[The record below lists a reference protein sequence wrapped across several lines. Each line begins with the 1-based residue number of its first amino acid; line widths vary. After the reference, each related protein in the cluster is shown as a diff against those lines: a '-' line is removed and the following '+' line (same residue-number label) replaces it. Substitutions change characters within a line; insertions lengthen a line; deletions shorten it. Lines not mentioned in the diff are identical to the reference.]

1 MVFFFY
7 SFSSQAEL
15 LTPGETSVEE
25 TVTEHLGEGHIDTVT
40 KTTTII
46 ENKTTGDLLDSS
58 TGVVATRYEGD
69 MDQDWGGLGPASMPN
84 CNAHFGTGTCGK
96 GTSSSLTTFDQYV
109 DISEFHISDGGALE
123 WELQMYHSQ
132 NNTTGYFET
141 KGYNNNELQWES
153 GQINLENTGSPETFT
168 GTHDFTGELDK
179 VFIRIGGKKNY
190 FFDNVAYTVNYNVI
204 TTTVETWVEIVQ
216 PMQMNESL
224 TLEMIETYEIASPEQ
239 QQEMDNMMQDMDMVV
254 HIDLGTAELGPDMQI
269 DDMPMDMPQDTMTN
283 MDTMF
288 QDMDVGNMSFDEV
301 MQEVEVAVAEIE
313 NVGMEVETIE
323 IKMPN
328 AEKSPTEM
336 STEGGSED
344 LEVSTQP
351 GDTKVSENSTE
362 AQETLSEENVEEN
375 IQVSENVVE
384 KPVVEEK
391 TEAKEETAQEEAP
404 KEEVAKEES
413 KEEAPAEKVEKTE
426 EQPKEVAENK
436 PTKEQVSKQEK
447 AKRIMTAMASSY
459 DPVAQMTTLALVNAL
474 GPDISSYSNQVPVVQ
489 PSWYETKDIYQNTV
503 LPDPLGSYISV
514 SSSLQMEKMV
524 SQQYE

>member
-1 MVFFFY
+1 MVFFLC
-7 SFSSQAEL
+7 SFSSKAEL

-25 TVTEHLGEGHIDTVT
+25 KVTEHLGEGHIDTVT

-46 ENKTTGDLLDSS
+46 ENQTTGDILDSN
-58 TGVVATRYEGD
+58 TGVVTTKYEGD

-84 CNAHFGTGTCGK
+84 CNAHFGTGKCGK

-109 DISEFHISDGGALE
+109 DISDFHISDGGALE

-132 NNTTGYFET
+132 SNTTGYFET

-168 GTHDFTGELDK
+168 GTHNFLGDLDK
-179 VFIRIGGKKNY
+179 VFIRVGGKNNY

-204 TTTVETWVEIVQ
+204 TTAVETWVEIVQ

-224 TLEMIETYEIASPEQ
+224 TLEMIETYETSSPEQ

-254 HIDLGTAELGPDMQI
+254 HIDLGVTEYSSDMQI
-269 DDMPMDMPQDTMTN
+269 EDMPQDTMGT

-288 QDMDVGNMSFDEV
+288 QDMDVGTMSFDEV

-313 NVGMEVETIE
+313 NIGMEVEAIE

-328 AEKSPTEM
+328 VEKSPTEM
-336 STEGGSED
+336 STEGGPED
-344 LEVSTQP
+344 LEVPAQLE
-351 GDTKVSENSTE
+351 DTKVSENSTE
-362 AQETLSEENVEEN
+362 VQETLSEESTEEN

-384 KPVVEEK
+384 KPVVKEK
-391 TEAKEETAQEEAP
+391 VEAKEEVVEKEV
-404 KEEVAKEES
+404 KEEPVV
-413 KEEAPAEKVEKTE
+413 EKVEKVE
-426 EQPKEVAENK
+426 EQPKETAENK
-436 PTKEQVSKQEK
+436 PTKEQVQKQEK

-474 GPDISSYSNQVPVVQ
+474 GPDISSYSNQIPVVQ
-489 PSWYETKDIYQNTV
+489 PSWYETKEIYENTV

>member
-1 MVFFFY
+1 MVFFLC
-7 SFSSQAEL
+7 SFSSKAEL

-25 TVTEHLGEGHIDTVT
+25 KVTEHLGEGHIDTVT

-46 ENKTTGDLLDSS
+46 ENKTTGDLLDSN

-84 CNAHFGTGTCGK
+84 CNAHFGTGKCGK

-109 DISEFHISDGGALE
+109 DISDFHISDGGALE

-132 NNTTGYFET
+132 SNTTGYFET

-168 GTHDFTGELDK
+168 GTHNFLGDLDK
-179 VFIRIGGKKNY
+179 VFIRVGGKNNY

-204 TTTVETWVEIVQ
+204 TTAVETWVEIVQ

-224 TLEMIETYEIASPEQ
+224 TLEMIETYETSSPEQ

-254 HIDLGTAELGPDMQI
+254 HIDLGVTEYSSDMQI
-269 DDMPMDMPQDTMTN
+269 EDMPQDTMGT

-288 QDMDVGNMSFDEV
+288 QDMDVGTMSFDEV

-313 NVGMEVETIE
+313 NIGMEVESIE
-323 IKMPN
+323 VKMP
-328 AEKSPTEM
+328 ETK
-336 STEGGSED
+336 
-344 LEVSTQP
+344 EVIEVEVQP
-351 GDTKVSENSTE
+351 ESIEEVPEPQMEVNEPQEVTKE
-362 AQETLSEENVEEN
+362 Q
-375 IQVSENVVE
+375 
-384 KPVVEEK
+384 
-391 TEAKEETAQEEAP
+391 P
-404 KEEVAKEES
+404 KEEIVEKEVKEE
-413 KEEAPAEKVEKTE
+413 PVVEKVEKVE
-426 EQPKEVAENK
+426 EQPKETAENK
-436 PTKEQVSKQEK
+436 PTKEQVQKQEK

-474 GPDISSYSNQVPVVQ
+474 GPDISSYSNQIPVVQ
-489 PSWYETKDIYQNTV
+489 PSWYETKEIYENTV

>member
-1 MVFFFY
+1 MVLASGVFFLCC
-7 SFSSQAEL
+7 FSSQAEL

-46 ENKTTGDLLDSS
+46 ENQTTGDLLDSD

-84 CNAHFGTGTCGK
+84 CNAYFGTGKCGK
-96 GTSSSLTTFDQYV
+96 GTSTSLTTFDQYV
-109 DISEFHISDGGALE
+109 DISDFHISDGGALE

-168 GTHDFTGELDK
+168 GTQNFLGDLDK
-179 VFIRIGGKKNY
+179 VFIRVGGKNNY

-224 TLEMIETYEIASPEQ
+224 TLEMIETYETSSPEQ
-239 QQEMDNMMQDMDMVV
+239 QQEMDMVI
-254 HIDLGTAELGPDMQI
+254 HIDLGVTEYSSDMQI
-269 DDMPMDMPQDTMTN
+269 DDMPMDMPQDTMGT

-288 QDMDVGNMSFDEV
+288 QDMDVGTMSFDEV

-313 NVGMEVETIE
+313 NIGMEVESIE
-323 IKMPN
+323 VKMPN
-328 AEKSPTEM
+328 VEKSPTEM
-336 STEGGSED
+336 STEGSSED
-344 LEVSTQP
+344 LEVPTQP
-351 GDTKVSENSTE
+351 EDTKVSENSTE
-362 AQETLSEENVEEN
+362 AQETLNEESMEEN

-384 KPVVEEK
+384 KPVVKEK
-391 TEAKEETAQEEAP
+391 
-404 KEEVAKEES
+404 VES
-413 KEEAPAEKVEKTE
+413 KEEIVEKEVKEEPVVEKVEKVE
-426 EQPKEVAENK
+426 EQPKETAENK
-436 PTKEQVSKQEK
+436 PTKEQVQKQEK

-459 DPVAQMTTLALVNAL
+459 DPVSQMTTLALVNAL
-474 GPDISSYSNQVPVVQ
+474 GPDISSYSNQIPVVQ
-489 PSWYETKDIYQNTV
+489 PSWYETKEIYENTV

>member
-1 MVFFFY
+1 MVFFLC
-7 SFSSQAEL
+7 SFSSKAEL

-25 TVTEHLGEGHIDTVT
+25 KVTEHLGEGHIDTVT

-46 ENKTTGDLLDSS
+46 ENKTTGDLLDSN

-84 CNAHFGTGTCGK
+84 CNAHFGTGKCGK

-109 DISEFHISDGGALE
+109 DISDFHISDGGALE

-132 NNTTGYFET
+132 SNTTGYFET

-168 GTHDFTGELDK
+168 GTHNFLGDLDK
-179 VFIRIGGKKNY
+179 VFIRVGGKNNY

-204 TTTVETWVEIVQ
+204 TTAVETWVEIVQ

-224 TLEMIETYEIASPEQ
+224 TLEMIETYETSSPEQ

-254 HIDLGTAELGPDMQI
+254 HIDLGVTEYSSDMQI
-269 DDMPMDMPQDTMTN
+269 EDMPQDTMGT

-288 QDMDVGNMSFDEV
+288 QDMDVGTMSFDEV

-313 NVGMEVETIE
+313 NIGMEVESIE
-323 IKMPN
+323 VKMP
-328 AEKSPTEM
+328 ETK
-336 STEGGSED
+336 
-344 LEVSTQP
+344 EVIEVEVQP
-351 GDTKVSENSTE
+351 ESIEEVPEPQMEVNEPQEVTKE
-362 AQETLSEENVEEN
+362 Q
-375 IQVSENVVE
+375 
-384 KPVVEEK
+384 
-391 TEAKEETAQEEAP
+391 P
-404 KEEVAKEES
+404 KEEIVEKEVKEE
-413 KEEAPAEKVEKTE
+413 PVVEKVEKVE
-426 EQPKEVAENK
+426 EQPKETAENK
-436 PTKEQVSKQEK
+436 PTKEQVQKQKK

-474 GPDISSYSNQVPVVQ
+474 GPDISSYSSQVPAVQ
-489 PSWYETKDIYQNTV
+489 PSWYETKEIYENTV

>member
-1 MVFFFY
+1 MVLASGVFFLCC
-7 SFSSQAEL
+7 FSSQAEL

-46 ENKTTGDLLDSS
+46 ENQTTGDLLDSD

-84 CNAHFGTGTCGK
+84 CNAYFGTGKCGK
-96 GTSSSLTTFDQYV
+96 GTSTSLTTFDQYV
-109 DISEFHISDGGALE
+109 DISDFHISDGGALE

-168 GTHDFTGELDK
+168 GTQNFLGDLDK
-179 VFIRIGGKKNY
+179 VFIRVGGKNNY

-224 TLEMIETYEIASPEQ
+224 TLEMIETYETSSPEQ
-239 QQEMDNMMQDMDMVV
+239 QQEMDMVI
-254 HIDLGTAELGPDMQI
+254 HIDLGVTEYSSDMQI
-269 DDMPMDMPQDTMTN
+269 DDMPMDMPQDTMGT

-288 QDMDVGNMSFDEV
+288 QDMDVGTMSFDEV

-313 NVGMEVETIE
+313 NIGMEVESIE
-323 IKMPN
+323 VKMPN
-328 AEKSPTEM
+328 VEKSPTEM
-336 STEGGSED
+336 STEGSSED
-344 LEVSTQP
+344 LEVPTQP
-351 GDTKVSENSTE
+351 EDTKVSENSTE
-362 AQETLSEENVEEN
+362 AQETLNEESMEEN

-384 KPVVEEK
+384 KPVVKEK
-391 TEAKEETAQEEAP
+391 
-404 KEEVAKEES
+404 VES
-413 KEEAPAEKVEKTE
+413 KEEIVEKEVKEEPVVEKVEKVE
-426 EQPKEVAENK
+426 EQPKETAENK
-436 PTKEQVSKQEK
+436 PTKEQVQKQEK

-459 DPVAQMTTLALVNAL
+459 DPVSQMTTLALVNAL
-474 GPDISSYSNQVPVVQ
+474 GPDISSYSNQIPVVQ
-489 PSWYETKDIYQNTV
+489 PSWYETKEIYENTV

-514 SSSLQMEKMV
+514 SSSLQIEKMV

>member
-1 MVFFFY
+1 MVLASGVFFLCC
-7 SFSSQAEL
+7 FSSQAEL

-46 ENKTTGDLLDSS
+46 ENQTTGDLLDSD

-84 CNAHFGTGTCGK
+84 CNAYFGTGKCGK
-96 GTSSSLTTFDQYV
+96 GTSTSLTTFDQYV
-109 DISEFHISDGGALE
+109 DISDFHISDGGALE

-168 GTHDFTGELDK
+168 GTQNFLGDLDI
-179 VFIRIGGKKNY
+179 VFIRVGGKNNY

-224 TLEMIETYEIASPEQ
+224 TLEMIETYETSSPEQ
-239 QQEMDNMMQDMDMVV
+239 QQEMDMVI
-254 HIDLGTAELGPDMQI
+254 HIDLGVTEYSSDMQI
-269 DDMPMDMPQDTMTN
+269 DDMPMDMPQDTMGT

-288 QDMDVGNMSFDEV
+288 QDMDVGTMSFDEV

-313 NVGMEVETIE
+313 NIGMEVESIE
-323 IKMPN
+323 VKMPN
-328 AEKSPTEM
+328 VEKSPTEM
-336 STEGGSED
+336 STEGSSED
-344 LEVSTQP
+344 LEVPTQP
-351 GDTKVSENSTE
+351 EDTKVSENSTE
-362 AQETLSEENVEEN
+362 AQETLNEESMEEN

-384 KPVVEEK
+384 KPVVKEK
-391 TEAKEETAQEEAP
+391 
-404 KEEVAKEES
+404 VES
-413 KEEAPAEKVEKTE
+413 KEEIVEKEVKEEPVVEKVEKVE
-426 EQPKEVAENK
+426 EQPKETAENK
-436 PTKEQVSKQEK
+436 PTKEQVQKQEK

-459 DPVAQMTTLALVNAL
+459 DPVSQMTTLALVNAL
-474 GPDISSYSNQVPVVQ
+474 GPDISSYSNQIPVVQ
-489 PSWYETKDIYQNTV
+489 PSWYETKEIYENTV

>member
-1 MVFFFY
+1 MASGVFFLCC
-7 SFSSQAEL
+7 FSSQAEL

-46 ENKTTGDLLDSS
+46 ENQTTGDLLDSD

-84 CNAHFGTGTCGK
+84 CNAYFGTGKCGK
-96 GTSSSLTTFDQYV
+96 GTSTSLTTFDQYV
-109 DISEFHISDGGALE
+109 DISDFHISDGGALE

-168 GTHDFTGELDK
+168 GTQNFLGDLDK
-179 VFIRIGGKKNY
+179 VFIRVGGKNNY

-224 TLEMIETYEIASPEQ
+224 TLEMIETYETSSPEQ
-239 QQEMDNMMQDMDMVV
+239 QQEMDMVI
-254 HIDLGTAELGPDMQI
+254 HIDLGVTEYSSDMQI
-269 DDMPMDMPQDTMTN
+269 DDMPMDMPQDTMGT

-288 QDMDVGNMSFDEV
+288 QDMDVGTMSFDEV

-313 NVGMEVETIE
+313 NIGMEVESIE
-323 IKMPN
+323 VKMPN
-328 AEKSPTEM
+328 VEKSPTEM
-336 STEGGSED
+336 STEGSSED
-344 LEVSTQP
+344 LEVPTQP
-351 GDTKVSENSTE
+351 EDTKVSENSTE
-362 AQETLSEENVEEN
+362 AQETLNEESMEEN

-384 KPVVEEK
+384 KPVVKEK
-391 TEAKEETAQEEAP
+391 
-404 KEEVAKEES
+404 VES
-413 KEEAPAEKVEKTE
+413 KEEIVEKEVKEEPVVEKVEKVE
-426 EQPKEVAENK
+426 EQPKETAENK
-436 PTKEQVSKQEK
+436 PTKEQVQKQEK

-459 DPVAQMTTLALVNAL
+459 DPVSQMTTLALVNAL
-474 GPDISSYSNQVPVVQ
+474 GPDISSYSNQIPVVQ
-489 PSWYETKDIYQNTV
+489 PSWYETKEIYENTV

-514 SSSLQMEKMV
+514 SSSLQIEKMV

>member
-1 MVFFFY
+1 MVLASGVFFLCC
-7 SFSSQAEL
+7 FSSQAEL

-46 ENKTTGDLLDSS
+46 ENQTTGDLLDSD

-84 CNAHFGTGTCGK
+84 CNAYFGTGKCGK
-96 GTSSSLTTFDQYV
+96 GTSTSLTTFDQYV
-109 DISEFHISDGGALE
+109 DISDFHISDGGALE

-168 GTHDFTGELDK
+168 GTQNFLGELDK
-179 VFIRIGGKKNY
+179 VFIRVGGKNNY

-224 TLEMIETYEIASPEQ
+224 TLEMIETYETSSPEQ
-239 QQEMDNMMQDMDMVV
+239 QQEMDMVI
-254 HIDLGTAELGPDMQI
+254 HIDLGVTEYSSDMQI
-269 DDMPMDMPQDTMTN
+269 DDMPMDMPQDTMGT

-288 QDMDVGNMSFDEV
+288 QDMDVGTMSFDEV

-313 NVGMEVETIE
+313 NIGMEVESIE
-323 IKMPN
+323 VKMPN
-328 AEKSPTEM
+328 VEKSPTEM
-336 STEGGSED
+336 STEGSSED
-344 LEVSTQP
+344 LEVPTQP
-351 GDTKVSENSTE
+351 EDTKVSENSTE
-362 AQETLSEENVEEN
+362 AQETLNEESMEEN

-384 KPVVEEK
+384 KPVVKEK
-391 TEAKEETAQEEAP
+391 
-404 KEEVAKEES
+404 VES
-413 KEEAPAEKVEKTE
+413 KEEIVEKEVKEEPVVEKVEKVE
-426 EQPKEVAENK
+426 EQPKETAENK
-436 PTKEQVSKQEK
+436 PTKEQVQKQEK

-459 DPVAQMTTLALVNAL
+459 DPVSQMTTLALVNAL
-474 GPDISSYSNQVPVVQ
+474 GPDISSYSNQIPVVQ
-489 PSWYETKDIYQNTV
+489 PSWYETKEIYENTV

>member
-1 MVFFFY
+1 
-7 SFSSQAEL
+7 
-15 LTPGETSVEE
+15 
-25 TVTEHLGEGHIDTVT
+25 
-40 KTTTII
+40 
-46 ENKTTGDLLDSS
+46 
-58 TGVVATRYEGD
+58 
-69 MDQDWGGLGPASMPN
+69 
-84 CNAHFGTGTCGK
+84 
-96 GTSSSLTTFDQYV
+96 
-109 DISEFHISDGGALE
+109 
-123 WELQMYHSQ
+123 
-132 NNTTGYFET
+132 
-141 KGYNNNELQWES
+141 
-153 GQINLENTGSPETFT
+153 
-168 GTHDFTGELDK
+168 
-179 VFIRIGGKKNY
+179 
-190 FFDNVAYTVNYNVI
+190 
-204 TTTVETWVEIVQ
+204 
-216 PMQMNESL
+216 
-224 TLEMIETYEIASPEQ
+224 
-239 QQEMDNMMQDMDMVV
+239 MMQDMDMVV
-254 HIDLGTAELGPDMQI
+254 HIDLGTTEFGPDMQI

-313 NVGMEVETIE
+313 NVGIEVETIE

-328 AEKSPTEM
+328 VEKSPTEM
-336 STEGGSED
+336 STEGGPED
-344 LEVSTQP
+344 LEVPTQP
-351 GDTKVSENSTE
+351 GDTKVSESSTE

-391 TEAKEETAQEEAP
+391 TEAKEETVQEEAP
-404 KEEVAKEES
+404 KEEVAKEEP
-413 KEEAPAEKVEKTE
+413 KEEAPVEKVEKAE

-436 PTKEQVSKQEK
+436 PTKEQVNKQEK

-514 SSSLQMEKMV
+514 SSSLQMEKMI

>member
-1 MVFFFY
+1 MVFFLC
-7 SFSSQAEL
+7 SFSSKAEL

-25 TVTEHLGEGHIDTVT
+25 KVTEHLGEGHIDTVT

-46 ENKTTGDLLDSS
+46 ENKTTGDLLDSN

-84 CNAHFGTGTCGK
+84 CNAHFGTGKCGK

-109 DISEFHISDGGALE
+109 DISDFHISDGGALE

-132 NNTTGYFET
+132 ENTTGYFET

-168 GTHDFTGELDK
+168 GTHNFLGDLDK
-179 VFIRIGGKKNY
+179 VFIRVGGKNNY

-204 TTTVETWVEIVQ
+204 TTAVETWVEIVQ
-216 PMQMNESL
+216 PRQMNESL
-224 TLEMIETYEIASPEQ
+224 TLEMIETYETSSPEQ

-254 HIDLGTAELGPDMQI
+254 HIDLGVTEYSSDMQI
-269 DDMPMDMPQDTMTN
+269 DDMPQDTMGT

-288 QDMDVGNMSFDEV
+288 QDMDVGTMSFDEV

-313 NVGMEVETIE
+313 NVGMEVDAVE
-323 IKMPN
+323 IKMP
-328 AEKSPTEM
+328 
-336 STEGGSED
+336 
-344 LEVSTQP
+344 
-351 GDTKVSENSTE
+351 DTKEFVEVEVKPEPKIEVQQTQE
-362 AQETLSEENVEEN
+362 AVEE
-375 IQVSENVVE
+375 QPKEVEVVE
-384 KPVVEEK
+384 VVAEQPKEEVV
-391 TEAKEETAQEEAP
+391 KEETPKEEAP
-404 KEEVAKEES
+404 KEEIVEKEV
-413 KEEAPAEKVEKTE
+413 EEEPVVEKVEKVE
-426 EQPKEVAENK
+426 EQPKETAENK
-436 PTKEQVSKQEK
+436 PTKEQVQKQEK
-447 AKRIMTAMASSY
+447 AKRIMIAMTSSY

-474 GPDISSYSNQVPVVQ
+474 GPDISSYSSQVPAVQ
-489 PSWYETKDIYQNTV
+489 PSWYETKEIYENTV

>member
-1 MVFFFY
+1 MASVVFFFY

-25 TVTEHLGEGHIDTVT
+25 KVTEHLGEGHIDTVT

-141 KGYNNNELQWES
+141 KGYNNNVLQWES

-168 GTHDFTGELDK
+168 GTQNFTGDLDR
-179 VFIRIGGKKNY
+179 VFIRVGGKNNY

-254 HIDLGTAELGPDMQI
+254 HIDLGTAEFGPDMQI
-269 DDMPMDMPQDTMTN
+269 DDMPMDMPQDAMTN

-313 NVGMEVETIE
+313 NIGMEVETIE
-323 IKMPN
+323 IKMP
-328 AEKSPTEM
+328 ETKEIIEVEVQPEPI
-336 STEGGSED
+336 ED
-344 LEVSTQP
+344 MPAPSMEVNKPQEPMEEQP
-351 GDTKVSENSTE
+351 KEEVEVVETVVNEPK
-362 AQETLSEENVEEN
+362 AQEEQPKEEV
-375 IQVSENVVE
+375 
-384 KPVVEEK
+384 
-391 TEAKEETAQEEAP
+391 KEETVQEEAP
-404 KEEVAKEES
+404 KEEVAKEEP
-413 KEEAPAEKVEKTE
+413 KEEAPVEKVEKAE

-447 AKRIMTAMASSY
+447 AKRIMIAMTSAY

>member
-1 MVFFFY
+1 
-7 SFSSQAEL
+7 
-15 LTPGETSVEE
+15 
-25 TVTEHLGEGHIDTVT
+25 
-40 KTTTII
+40 
-46 ENKTTGDLLDSS
+46 
-58 TGVVATRYEGD
+58 
-69 MDQDWGGLGPASMPN
+69 
-84 CNAHFGTGTCGK
+84 
-96 GTSSSLTTFDQYV
+96 
-109 DISEFHISDGGALE
+109 
-123 WELQMYHSQ
+123 MYHSQ

-168 GTHDFTGELDK
+168 GTQNFTGDLDR
-179 VFIRIGGKKNY
+179 VFIRVGGKNNY

-224 TLEMIETYEIASPEQ
+224 TLEMIETYEVASPEQ

-313 NVGMEVETIE
+313 NVGTEVEAIE
-323 IKMPN
+323 IKMP
-328 AEKSPTEM
+328 ETKETIEVEVKSEPI
-336 STEGGSED
+336 
-344 LEVSTQP
+344 EVNEPQEVMEEQP
-351 GDTKVSENSTE
+351 K
-362 AQETLSEENVEEN
+362 EEV
-375 IQVSENVVE
+375 
-384 KPVVEEK
+384 
-391 TEAKEETAQEEAP
+391 KEETVQKEAP

-447 AKRIMTAMASSY
+447 AKRIMIAMTSAY
-459 DPVAQMTTLALVNAL
+459 DPVSQMTTLALVNAL

>member
-1 MVFFFY
+1 MVFFLC
-7 SFSSQAEL
+7 SFSSKAEL

-25 TVTEHLGEGHIDTVT
+25 KVTEHLGEGHIDTVT

-46 ENKTTGDLLDSS
+46 ENKTTGDLLDSN

-84 CNAHFGTGTCGK
+84 CNAHFGTGKCGK

-109 DISEFHISDGGALE
+109 DISDFHISDGGALE

-132 NNTTGYFET
+132 ENTTGYFET

-168 GTHDFTGELDK
+168 GTHNFLGDLDK
-179 VFIRIGGKKNY
+179 VFIRVGGKNNY

-204 TTTVETWVEIVQ
+204 TTAVETWVEIVQ

-224 TLEMIETYEIASPEQ
+224 TLEMIETYETSSPEQ

-254 HIDLGTAELGPDMQI
+254 HIDLGVTEYSSDMQI
-269 DDMPMDMPQDTMTN
+269 DDMPQDTMGT

-288 QDMDVGNMSFDEV
+288 QDMDVGTMSFDEV

-313 NVGMEVETIE
+313 NVGMEVDAVE
-323 IKMPN
+323 IKMP
-328 AEKSPTEM
+328 
-336 STEGGSED
+336 
-344 LEVSTQP
+344 
-351 GDTKVSENSTE
+351 DTKEFVEVEVKPEPKIEVQQTQE
-362 AQETLSEENVEEN
+362 AVEE
-375 IQVSENVVE
+375 QPKEVEVVE
-384 KPVVEEK
+384 VVAEQPKEEVV
-391 TEAKEETAQEEAP
+391 KEETPKEEAP
-404 KEEVAKEES
+404 KEEIVEKEV
-413 KEEAPAEKVEKTE
+413 EEEPVVEKVEKVE
-426 EQPKEVAENK
+426 EQPKETAENK
-436 PTKEQVSKQEK
+436 PTKEQVQKQEK
-447 AKRIMTAMASSY
+447 AKRIMIAMTSSY

-474 GPDISSYSNQVPVVQ
+474 GPDISSYSSQVPAVQ
-489 PSWYETKDIYQNTV
+489 PSWYETKEIYENTV

>member
-1 MVFFFY
+1 MASGVFFLCC
-7 SFSSQAEL
+7 FSSQAEL

-46 ENKTTGDLLDSS
+46 ENQTTGDLLDSD

-84 CNAHFGTGTCGK
+84 CNAYFGTGKCGK
-96 GTSSSLTTFDQYV
+96 GTSTSLTTFDQYV
-109 DISEFHISDGGALE
+109 DISDFHISDGGALE

-168 GTHDFTGELDK
+168 GTQNFLGDRDK
-179 VFIRIGGKKNY
+179 VFIRVGGKNNY

-224 TLEMIETYEIASPEQ
+224 TLEMIETYETSSPEQ
-239 QQEMDNMMQDMDMVV
+239 QQEMDMVI
-254 HIDLGTAELGPDMQI
+254 HIDLGVTEYSSDMQI
-269 DDMPMDMPQDTMTN
+269 DDMPMDMPQDTMGT

-288 QDMDVGNMSFDEV
+288 QDMDVGTMSFDEV

-313 NVGMEVETIE
+313 NIGMEVESIE
-323 IKMPN
+323 VKMPN
-328 AEKSPTEM
+328 VEKSPTEM
-336 STEGGSED
+336 STEGSSED
-344 LEVSTQP
+344 LEVPTQP
-351 GDTKVSENSTE
+351 EDTKVSENSTE
-362 AQETLSEENVEEN
+362 AQETLNEESMEEN

-384 KPVVEEK
+384 KPVVKEK
-391 TEAKEETAQEEAP
+391 
-404 KEEVAKEES
+404 VES
-413 KEEAPAEKVEKTE
+413 KEEIVEKEVKEEPVVEKVEKVE
-426 EQPKEVAENK
+426 EQPKETAENK
-436 PTKEQVSKQEK
+436 PTKEQVQKQEK

-459 DPVAQMTTLALVNAL
+459 DPVSQMTTLALVNAL
-474 GPDISSYSNQVPVVQ
+474 GPDISSYSNQIPVVQ
-489 PSWYETKDIYQNTV
+489 PSWYETKEIYENTV

>member
-1 MVFFFY
+1 MVFFLC
-7 SFSSQAEL
+7 SFSSKAEL

-25 TVTEHLGEGHIDTVT
+25 KVTEHLGEGHIDTVT

-46 ENKTTGDLLDSS
+46 ENQTTGDLLDSN
-58 TGVVATRYEGD
+58 TGVVTTKYEGD

-84 CNAHFGTGTCGK
+84 CNAHFGTGKCGK

-109 DISEFHISDGGALE
+109 DISDFHISDGGALE

-132 NNTTGYFET
+132 SNTTGYFET

-168 GTHDFTGELDK
+168 GTHNFAGDLDK
-179 VFIRIGGKKNY
+179 VFIRVGGKNNY

-204 TTTVETWVEIVQ
+204 TTAVETWVEIVQ

-224 TLEMIETYEIASPEQ
+224 TLEMIETYETSSPEQ

-254 HIDLGTAELGPDMQI
+254 HIDLGVTEYSSDMQI
-269 DDMPMDMPQDTMTN
+269 EDMPQDTMGT

-288 QDMDVGNMSFDEV
+288 QDMDVGTMSFDEV

-313 NVGMEVETIE
+313 NIGMEVESIE
-323 IKMPN
+323 VKMP
-328 AEKSPTEM
+328 ETK
-336 STEGGSED
+336 
-344 LEVSTQP
+344 EVIEVEVQP
-351 GDTKVSENSTE
+351 ES
-362 AQETLSEENVEEN
+362 
-375 IQVSENVVE
+375 I
-384 KPVVEEK
+384 
-391 TEAKEETAQEEAP
+391 
-404 KEEVAKEES
+404 EEVPEPQMEVN
-413 KEEAPAEKVEKTE
+413 EPQEVVE
-426 EQPKEVAENK
+426 EQPKEEIVEKEVKEEPVVEKVEKVEEQPKETAENK
-436 PTKEQVSKQEK
+436 PTKEQVQKQEK

-474 GPDISSYSNQVPVVQ
+474 GPDISSYSNQIPVVQ
-489 PSWYETKDIYQNTV
+489 PSWYETKEIYENTV

>member
-1 MVFFFY
+1 
-7 SFSSQAEL
+7 
-15 LTPGETSVEE
+15 
-25 TVTEHLGEGHIDTVT
+25 
-40 KTTTII
+40 
-46 ENKTTGDLLDSS
+46 
-58 TGVVATRYEGD
+58 
-69 MDQDWGGLGPASMPN
+69 MPN

-141 KGYNNNELQWES
+141 KGYNNNVLQWES

-168 GTHDFTGELDK
+168 GTQNFTGDLDR
-179 VFIRIGGKKNY
+179 VFIRVGGKNNY

-239 QQEMDNMMQDMDMVV
+239 QQEMDDMMQDMDMVV
-254 HIDLGTAELGPDMQI
+254 HIDLGTAEFGPDMQI
-269 DDMPMDMPQDTMTN
+269 DDMPMDMPQDAMTN

-313 NVGMEVETIE
+313 NIGMEVETIE

-336 STEGGSED
+336 STEGGPED
-344 LEVSTQP
+344 LEVPTQP
-351 GDTKVSENSTE
+351 EDTKVSENSTE
-362 AQETLSEENVEEN
+362 AQETLSEENIEEN

-413 KEEAPAEKVEKTE
+413 KEEAPVEKVEKAE

-447 AKRIMTAMASSY
+447 AKRIMIAMTSAY

-514 SSSLQMEKMV
+514 SSSLQMEKMI

>member
-1 MVFFFY
+1 MVLASGVFFLCC
-7 SFSSQAEL
+7 FSSQAEL

-46 ENKTTGDLLDSS
+46 ENQTTGDLLDSD

-69 MDQDWGGLGPASMPN
+69 MDLDWGGLGPANMPN
-84 CNAHFGTGTCGK
+84 CDAYFGTGKCGK
-96 GTSSSLTTFDQYV
+96 GTSTSLTTFDQYV
-109 DISEFHISDGGALE
+109 DISDFHISDGGALE

-168 GTHDFTGELDK
+168 GTQNFLGDLDK
-179 VFIRIGGKKNY
+179 VFIRVGGKNNY

-224 TLEMIETYEIASPEQ
+224 TLEMIETYETSSPEQ
-239 QQEMDNMMQDMDMVV
+239 QQEMDMVI
-254 HIDLGTAELGPDMQI
+254 HIDLGVTEYSSDMQI
-269 DDMPMDMPQDTMTN
+269 DDMPMDMPQDTMGT

-288 QDMDVGNMSFDEV
+288 QDMDVGTMSFDEV

-313 NVGMEVETIE
+313 NIGMEVESIE
-323 IKMPN
+323 VKMP
-328 AEKSPTEM
+328 ETKEVI
-336 STEGGSED
+336 EVEVQSE
-344 LEVSTQP
+344 S
-351 GDTKVSENSTE
+351 
-362 AQETLSEENVEEN
+362 
-375 IQVSENVVE
+375 I
-384 KPVVEEK
+384 
-391 TEAKEETAQEEAP
+391 
-404 KEEVAKEES
+404 EEVPEPQMEVN
-413 KEEAPAEKVEKTE
+413 EPQEVME
-426 EQPKEVAENK
+426 EQPKEEIVEKEVKEEPVVEKVEKVEEQPKETAENK
-436 PTKEQVSKQEK
+436 PTKEQVQKQEK

-459 DPVAQMTTLALVNAL
+459 DPVSQMTTLALVNAL
-474 GPDISSYSNQVPVVQ
+474 GPDISSYSNQIPVVQ
-489 PSWYETKDIYQNTV
+489 PSWYETKEIYENTV